1 MSTSPKLFSSAL
13 IIAASFCSCTPKP
26 PKEASEISNLRAS
39 KQHPREEN
47 NQTYPV
53 EAALELA
60 LPLAGHG
67 DGRGPLLELAGAG
80 LPMRG
85 ALAVLL
91 PLALV
96 LLHHVE
102 LGHGVAADGFGFAGA
117 AAGEEG
123 RDRERERGSQANPW
137 DAAKPFTLCCLK
149 ISATVQGNAAD
160 SLTASRFVRTGAT
173 GTCSRVSERGAR
185 YALNKKGFNCLTPY
199 KNSNYLNFL

>member
-1 MSTSPKLFSSAL
+1 MP
-13 IIAASFCSCTPKP
+13 
-26 PKEASEISNLRAS
+26 NLRTN

-47 NQTYPV
+47 RQTHPV
-53 EAALELA
+53 EAALDLA

-102 LGHGVAADGFGFAGA
+102 LGHGVAADGSRRRRRGREG
-117 AAGEEG
+117 GGREEAEQTL
-123 RDRERERGSQANPW
+123 RPRPLTL
-137 DAAKPFTLCCLK
+137 TLCCVK
-149 ISATVQGNAAD
+149 ICARTRGRYRFPVAW
-160 SLTASRFVRTGAT
+160 RFVRAGLTRWRLGRAVNSSPAR
-173 GTCSRVSERGAR
+173 TCSWPRVS
-185 YALNKKGFNCLTPY
+185 
-199 KNSNYLNFL
+199 

>member
-1 MSTSPKLFSSAL
+1 
-13 IIAASFCSCTPKP
+13 
-26 PKEASEISNLRAS
+26 
-39 KQHPREEN
+39 
-47 NQTYPV
+47 
-53 EAALELA
+53 
-60 LPLAGHG
+60 
-67 DGRGPLLELAGAG
+67 
-80 LPMRG
+80 MRG

-123 RDRERERGSQANPW
+123 RDRERERERGSQANPW

-160 SLTASRFVRTGAT
+160 SLPASRFVRAVAT
-173 GTCSRVSERGAR
+173 RTCSRVSERRGSLRA
-185 YALNKKGFNCLTPY
+185 K
-199 KNSNYLNFL
+199 

>member
-1 MSTSPKLFSSAL
+1 M
-13 IIAASFCSCTPKP
+13 
-26 PKEASEISNLRAS
+26 SNLRAS

-123 RDRERERGSQANPW
+123 ARERGETS
-137 DAAKPFTLCCLK
+137 KPFGRGLYPPARQRTRAMSRLTAQISLREGIPIRPCKLCCFWRL
-149 ISATVQGNAAD
+149 
-160 SLTASRFVRTGAT
+160 
-173 GTCSRVSERGAR
+173 
-185 YALNKKGFNCLTPY
+185 
-199 KNSNYLNFL
+199 FLFYI